1 MAARGSPQMIEEE
14 WERAGESHSS
24 SGGAKESVAFRSV
37 HLPRPP
43 FSQRPQAVLGAKFC
57 EDREGEVRRSLTGRS
72 SANRPWP
79 SCRRMFGKR
88 EVIRD

>member
-24 SGGAKESVAFRSV
+24 SGGAKESVAVRSV

-43 FSQRPQAVLGAKFC
+43 FSERPQAVLG
-57 EDREGEVRRSLTGRS
+57 RS
-72 SANRPWP
+72 SVRTEKAK
-79 SCRRMFGKR
+79 SA
-88 EVIRD
+88 EA